1 MFLEEHQI
9 IGTFAYEF
17 LHTASITSANKLQ
30 SMDLAV
36 IPYVAV
42 GLLLLLMGYPI
53 WFRVLA
59 LLPYILP
66 PTIVIRWLYR
76 YWYTIR
82 FTDAEYLE
90 ASSAIRRSL
99 YLWSAATVLN
109 WTLLLFR
116 PTFILYW

>member
-1 MFLEEHQI
+1 MTDEQNELDVSERKCPHCGVFLEEHQI

-66 PTIVIRWLYR
+66 PTIVIRWLYK
-76 YWYTIR
+76 Y
-82 FTDAEYLE
+82 
-90 ASSAIRRSL
+90 
-99 YLWSAATVLN
+99 
-109 WTLLLFR
+109 
-116 PTFILYW
+116 